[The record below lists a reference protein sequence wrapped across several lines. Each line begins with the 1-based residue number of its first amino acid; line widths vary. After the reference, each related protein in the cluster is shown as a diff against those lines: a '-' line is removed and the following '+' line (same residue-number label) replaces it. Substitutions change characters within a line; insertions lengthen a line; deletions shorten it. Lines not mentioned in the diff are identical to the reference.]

1 MWHIWMSHVTCVL
14 DVLLTCG
21 NEPCAICQG
30 VASSHIS
37 MSHVTLVRVEPCLF
51 YLCDNVCDMPGSY
64 LWRDPFICVTWPT
77 SSLSGATVGVI
88 ERDISQLHSCLPSH
102 IYNSWVMCEDVS
114 WPDINVSGQHS
125 FLAWHIYVSCNKK
138 ANHCHDTSISLT
150 HGERAPRG
158 RVAWLSCH
166 TYGISPSHPCQ
177 ISLLHPYKIPFDTY
191 TNCMDTWHEWMQM
204 LRYMHRSRVH
214 GYADMDADKWRIRCI
229 HTYAYQYMWHMTRY
243 ICHAAMAHVTHDM
256 IETWHSS
263 LVTWHQ
269 YDCIMSHDTH
279 SFNSHH
285 LSLSRHLVTHSKMIM
300 AR

>member
-1 MWHIWMSHVTCVL
+1 MSRCRLVTHINESRHVGKSGAVPLLFVRQCVWYAW
-14 DVLLTCG
+14 VV
-21 NEPCAICQG
+21 P
-30 VASSHIS
+30 
-37 MSHVTLVRVEPCLF
+37 VTWSIHM
-51 YLCDNVCDMPGSY
+51 CDMTHLLSERCY
-64 LWRDPFICVTWPT
+64 CWRDRAWYITTIFLFAIT
-77 SSLSGATVGVI
+77 
-88 ERDISQLHSCLPSH
+88 H
-102 IYNSWVMCEDVS
+102 INSWVMCEDVS

-214 GYADMDADKWRIRCI
+214 GYADMDADKWRITCI